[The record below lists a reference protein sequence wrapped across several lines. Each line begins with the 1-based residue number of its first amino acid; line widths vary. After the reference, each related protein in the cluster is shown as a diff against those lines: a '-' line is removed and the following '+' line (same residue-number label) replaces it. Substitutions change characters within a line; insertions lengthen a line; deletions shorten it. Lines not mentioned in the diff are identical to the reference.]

1 MNVKGL
7 DYTCLT
13 LSIIGAINWGLI
25 GIFRFDLVA
34 FLFGDMSWLS
44 RIIYTLA
51 RLMMPD
57 KDFQCKYF
65 TEPFPLN

>member
-13 LSIIGAINWGLI
+13 LSYILTPFIVYLYS
-25 GIFRFDLVA
+25 

-44 RIIYTLA
+44 RIIYTLVGLSGLYLISTYGRICQVDDA
-51 RLMMPD
+51 R
-57 KDFQCKYF
+57 
-65 TEPFPLN
+65 